1 MPGICSFSTG
11 FGSASR
17 LAIVIDSTPPPIM
30 TSAPSLMTWFAAI
43 AIAWSP
49 EEQKRFSVSPAT
61 EVGRPARIAATRAML
76 WPCEPCGWPQP
87 MITSSTSLESS
98 WGTLPRTSLMQWAVK
113 SSGRVRLNEP
123 RNDLASGVRELA
135 TMTASLMTVSFVES
149 EAPSTRGAW
158 GGPSRPPMS
167 LNGRDGHDLD
177 EVLWRGQ
184 PRLDGRARRCVG
196 GIDPGVPRG
205 VHVGVD
211 PHVGDVHRGGEDLR
225 LVAADRRQ
233 RLVDLLEDLLGLTLA
248 VGRRVGRHHAGQVHR
263 VAVDDRLTQPR
274 SHAVTLD
281 AHRLIL
287 SVPNMGA

>member
-87 MITSSTSLESS
+87 MITSSTSFESS
-98 WGTLPRTSLMQWAVK
+98 CGTLPRTSLMQWAVK
-113 SSGRVRLNEP
+113 SSGRVRLNDP

-135 TMTASLMTVSFVES
+135 TMTASLMTVSLLRW
-149 EAPSTRGAW
+149 PR
-158 GGPSRPPMS
+158 RH
-167 LNGRDGHDLD
+167 LDGRDGHDLD
-177 EVLWRGQ
+177 QILGRRQ
-184 PRLDGRARRCVG
+184 PRLHGRPRRGVG
-196 GIDPGVPRG
+196 GIDPGVPGG
-205 VHVGVD
+205 VHVAVN
-211 PHVGDVHRGGEDLR
+211 PHVGHVHGGGEDLR
-225 LVAADRRQ
+225 LLAADRRQ
-233 RLVDLLEDLLGLTLA
+233 RLVDLLENLLGLALR
-248 VGRRVGRHHAGQVHR
+248 VRGRVGRHHTGQIHR
-263 VAVDDRLTQPR
+263 VAVDDCLGEPR
-274 SHAVTLD
+274 PDAVTLD
-281 AHRLIL
+281 AHAL
-287 SVPNMGA
+287 SLSAPEMGPERYRR